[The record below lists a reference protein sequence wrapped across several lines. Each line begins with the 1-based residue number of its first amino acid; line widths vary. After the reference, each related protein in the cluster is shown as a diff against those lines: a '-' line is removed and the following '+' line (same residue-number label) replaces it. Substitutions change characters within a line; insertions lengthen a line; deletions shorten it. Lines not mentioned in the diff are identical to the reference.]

1 MNARWREREL
11 TLCGVPL
18 ETVTYSIVPLGD
30 AAGLV
35 QAVPSS
41 RTLRQLCRGFSLE
54 DRHLRVLHALQGSVT
69 RLDRLAASTAAYLT
83 ACYSLGVGDGHDDN
97 IRGRKIGATMD
108 FRSSAR
114 IFRIGA

>member
-69 RLDRLAASTAAYLT
+69 RLDRTPPATKAGGL
-83 ACYSLGVGDGHDDN
+83 N
-97 IRGRKIGATMD
+97 GRVPD
-108 FRSSAR
+108 RLLLPRRRRRAR
-114 IFRIGA
+114 R

>member
-97 IRGRKIGATMD
+97 IRGRKIGATM
-108 FRSSAR
+108 
-114 IFRIGA
+114 